1 MPRKKTNNN
10 IPIIVFQ
17 GGSTGLVQQK
27 SKSYPPKRKPT
38 EYIYPSI
45 KKQIKDK
52 YDIDLVLIAGGPGFN
67 AFEEDA
73 KLMNIEFNHKIHDQG
88 GVAPYNITTFP
99 YVAKKSM
106 IKKIE
111 EKGIKYV
118 LLSVVDHDNVIREI
132 VESSDS
138 KLIGLQF

>member
-1 MPRKKTNNN
+1 MPRKKINNN
-10 IPIIVFQ
+10 IPIRIFQ

-27 SKSYPPKRKPT
+27 TKSYPPKRKPT
-38 EYIYPSI
+38 EYVYPSI

-73 KLMNIEFNHKIHDQG
+73 QLMNREFGHKIHDKG
-88 GVAPYNITTFP
+88 GTAPYNITTFP
-99 YVAKKSM
+99 YMIKKSM

-132 VESSDS
+132 VESSDK

>member
-1 MPRKKTNNN
+1 MPRKKTNSNV
-10 IPIIVFQ
+10 PIRIFQ

-27 SKSYPPKRKPT
+27 TKSYPPKRKPT
-38 EYIYPSI
+38 EYVYLSI

-52 YDIDLVLIAGGPGFN
+52 YDVDLVLIAGGIGFS

-73 KLMNIEFNHKIHDQG
+73 ELMNKEFGHKIHDTG
-88 GVAPYNITTFP
+88 GHAPYNMTTFR
-99 YVAKKSM
+99 YMIKKPM

-138 KLIGLQF
+138 ELIGLQF

>member
-1 MPRKKTNNN
+1 MPRKKISNN
-10 IPIIVFQ
+10 IPIKIFQ

-27 SKSYPPKRKPT
+27 TKSYPTKKKPT
-38 EYIYPSI
+38 EYVYLSI

-52 YDIDLVLIAGGPGFN
+52 YDIDLVLIAGGIGFS

-73 KLMNIEFNHKIHDQG
+73 ELMNKEFGHKVHDKG
-88 GVAPYNITTFP
+88 GHAPYNMTTFR
-99 YVAKKSM
+99 YMIKKPM

-138 KLIGLQF
+138 EVIGLQF

>member
-10 IPIIVFQ
+10 IPIRIFQ

-27 SKSYPPKRKPT
+27 SKSYPPKKKPT
-38 EYIYPSI
+38 EYVYPSI

-67 AFEEDA
+67 AVEEDS
-73 KLMNIEFNHKIHDQG
+73 KLMNKEFGHKIHDSG
-88 GVAPYNITTFP
+88 GTSPYNKTTFP

-111 EKGIKYV
+111 EKNIKYV
-118 LLSVVDHDNVIREI
+118 ILSVVDHDNTIREI
-132 VESSDS
+132 VESSNS
-138 KLIGLQF
+138 ELVGLQF